1 MGISKTKITI
11 IISITLI
18 ILILNLMIKNIFNEI
33 TLSIFLGI
41 VLSLIIYNV
50 GFEKCKTINQ
60 KKVSKTMLFY
70 TIIFLILIYGLGLLT
85 GYLKTIYSLDPISIL
100 KNVLPVIIL
109 YVLTEILRYTTI
121 KKSLNNKL
129 ISFLLLLL
137 TSAIDVLLVIHLY
150 DKNSAED
157 IMKLLTI
164 VLIPSIS
171 KNYILNKLSFYYGYY
186 PCIVYQLVMNLYVYS
201 LPITPNLGYYLESVI
216 MFLLPIVIKTILMK
230 IYIVDEENVVV
241 KKDKKIKTDRVIM
254 AISVSI
260 VVIVIGLCSNL
271 FPYTIAA
278 VGSGSMEPTINI
290 GDAIII
296 NKNIVKDLSKLKK
309 GDILVFRKNNQTY
322 THRIVEIKEE
332 NEQYKIKTKGDR
344 KENSIDNW
352 VVNNKDIVGTV
363 EEKISYI
370 GYPTILLNRI
380 IKENKK

>member
-1 MGISKTKITI
+1 
-11 IISITLI
+11 
-18 ILILNLMIKNIFNEI
+18 
-33 TLSIFLGI
+33 
-41 VLSLIIYNV
+41 
-50 GFEKCKTINQ
+50 
-60 KKVSKTMLFY
+60 MLFY

-85 GYLKTIYSLDPISIL
+85 VYLKTIYSLDPISIL

-186 PCIVYQLVMNLYVYS
+186 PCIVYQLVMNLYVYY

-309 GDILVFRKNNQTY
+309 G
-322 THRIVEIKEE
+322 EIKEE

>member
-1 MGISKTKITI
+1 
-11 IISITLI
+11 
-18 ILILNLMIKNIFNEI
+18 
-33 TLSIFLGI
+33 
-41 VLSLIIYNV
+41 
-50 GFEKCKTINQ
+50 
-60 KKVSKTMLFY
+60 
-70 TIIFLILIYGLGLLT
+70 
-85 GYLKTIYSLDPISIL
+85 
-100 KNVLPVIIL
+100 
-109 YVLTEILRYTTI
+109 
-121 KKSLNNKL
+121 
-129 ISFLLLLL
+129 
-137 TSAIDVLLVIHLY
+137 
-150 DKNSAED
+150 
-157 IMKLLTI
+157 
-164 VLIPSIS
+164 
-171 KNYILNKLSFYYGYY
+171 
-186 PCIVYQLVMNLYVYS
+186 MNLYVYY

-278 VGSGSMEPTINI
+278 VRSGSMEPTINR